1 MGTVV
6 NVCVIILTVVIV
18 SIIVMLGIALRDV
31 RKIRSKSESFLDK
44 LEQKLNPILS
54 EITLITEDIRQVTNT
69 AKCQIEKVD
78 STAEMIN
85 RNVSDVVERWVRT
98 FNYLNDAV
106 VEPVEDMAL
115 FLKGFSRGLKYFF
128 GDNRDRKNNR

>member
-1 MGTVV
+1 METVV
-6 NVCVIILTVVIV
+6 NVCIIILTVAIV

-31 RKIRSKSESFLDK
+31 RKIRSKSEGFLDK
-44 LEQKLNPILS
+44 MEQKLNPILS
-54 EITLITEDIRQVTNT
+54 EIALITEDIRQVTNT

-78 STAEMIN
+78 STTEMIN
-85 RNVSDVVERWVRT
+85 RNVSDVVERWIRT

-128 GDNRDRKNNR
+128 GDNRDNKNNK